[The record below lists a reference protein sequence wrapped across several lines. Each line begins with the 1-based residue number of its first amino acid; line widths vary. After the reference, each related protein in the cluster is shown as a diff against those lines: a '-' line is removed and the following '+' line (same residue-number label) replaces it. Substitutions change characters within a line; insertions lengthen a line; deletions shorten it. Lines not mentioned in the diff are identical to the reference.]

1 MLTNRDQNICLWKKL
16 RAIRLDRNTD
26 LAAVPIPAPE
36 QCVELLVVVGEKLD
50 QLGRKN
56 CGAAMSSAALEIRL
70 NAPLRARQNRSLVY
84 AGTLA
89 LGDSVL
95 CALLFALSARLV
107 DHANAASRVL
117 WDFAP
122 VPMTIALLALMGS
135 YRRLPV
141 KWSREYRTLVTG
153 TALGFAA
160 GATIAALR
168 GAGEDIAARFVL
180 AWLLTL
186 FALLLVRSVCR
197 SFTAK
202 TPSQDTLPV
211 VILGTST
218 CAHSLYLALAK
229 RERAKGKA
237 EPGVRIAAI
246 FAEGAEE
253 WPEIKGRD
261 IVVGAP
267 QWAKNFVECCAIS
280 HGIVAIP
287 AECDLATEELF
298 GKSVEIFRHL
308 FVAPQ
313 IARRPTTLATRSM
326 DRRELGLL
334 VGANLDERETG
345 PLKRAFDLVGA
356 ITLGLMSL
364 PFILVTALAIWL
376 SSKGPVLY
384 RQVRIGKGNRAFT
397 TLKFRTMYID
407 AGERLHDYLRKDPS
421 LQAEWASVHKL
432 KEDPRVTVV
441 GRFLRR
447 FSLDE
452 LPQLWNV
459 LVGDMSLVGPRPI
472 VIREIEK
479 YGSQYAAYERARPGL
494 TGLWQV
500 SGRNNTTYQERV
512 NYDSFYVR
520 NWSLRLDARIIVR
533 TLRAVLS
540 GAGAY

>member
-1 MLTNRDQNICLWKKL
+1 MPVQQNRH
-16 RAIRLDRNTD
+16 AVY
-26 LAAVPIPAPE
+26 AAV
-36 QCVELLVVVGEKLD
+36 
-50 QLGRKN
+50 
-56 CGAAMSSAALEIRL
+56 
-70 NAPLRARQNRSLVY
+70 
-84 AGTLA
+84 LA
-89 LGDSVL
+89 LGDSSV
-95 CALLFALSARLV
+95 CALLTLSV
-107 DHANAASRVL
+107 QFVHPANPASRVIGN
-117 WDFAP
+117 FAP
-122 VPMTIALLALMGS
+122 VPVTIALLALMGS
-135 YRRLPV
+135 YRRLPA
-141 KWSREYRTLVTG
+141 KWRREYATLVTG
-153 TALGFAA
+153 TALGFTA
-160 GATIAALR
+160 GAIIAASR
-168 GAGEDIAARFVL
+168 GGSEGIAEQFAL

-186 FALLLVRSVCR
+186 LALLLVRWLCR
-197 SFTAK
+197 LFTAK
-202 TPSQDTLPV
+202 DLRQETLPV
-211 VILGTST
+211 VILGTSV
-218 CAHSLYLALAK
+218 CAHSVYLALAK
-229 RERAKGKA
+229 RERVKGNA
-237 EPGVRIAAI
+237 GPGVRVAAI

-253 WPEIKGRD
+253 WPEVKGQN

-267 QWAKNFVECCAIS
+267 QWAKSFVECCAIRY
-280 HGIVAIP
+280 GIVAIP
-287 AECDLATEELF
+287 AECDVATEELF
-298 GKSVEIFRHL
+298 RKSVEIFRHL

-313 IARRPTTLATRSM
+313 IAPRQTTLATRSV
-326 DRRELGLL
+326 DGRELGLL

-345 PLKRAFDLVGA
+345 QLKRAFDLVGA
-356 ITLGLMSL
+356 IALGLVSL
-364 PFILVTALAIWL
+364 PFVVVTALAIRL
-376 SSKGPVLY
+376 SSRGPILY

-421 LQAEWASVHKL
+421 LRAEWASVHKL
-432 KEDPRVTVV
+432 KEDPRVTFV

-459 LVGDMSLVGPRPI
+459 LVGEMSLVGPRPI

-520 NWSLRLDARIIVR
+520 NWSLRLDARIIAR

>member
-1 MLTNRDQNICLWKKL
+1 MPVQQNRH
-16 RAIRLDRNTD
+16 AVY
-26 LAAVPIPAPE
+26 AAV
-36 QCVELLVVVGEKLD
+36 
-50 QLGRKN
+50 
-56 CGAAMSSAALEIRL
+56 
-70 NAPLRARQNRSLVY
+70 
-84 AGTLA
+84 LA
-89 LGDSVL
+89 LGDSL
-95 CALLFALSARLV
+95 ICSLLITLSAQLV
-107 DHANAASRVL
+107 HHADAAPLVIG
-117 WDFAP
+117 DFAP
-122 VPMTIALLALMGS
+122 VPFTIALLALMGS

-141 KWSREYRTLVTG
+141 KWSSEYTTLVTG

-160 GATIAALR
+160 GALIAALR
-168 GAGEDIAARFVL
+168 VASEAMAAQFVL

-186 FALLLVRSVCR
+186 LALLLVRLLRR

-202 TPSQDTLPV
+202 DIKQETLPV
-211 VILGTST
+211 VILGASP
-218 CAHSLYLALAK
+218 CARSVYLALAK
-229 RERAKGKA
+229 RERAKGNA
-237 EPGVRIAAI
+237 QPGVRVAAI
-246 FAEGAEE
+246 FADGAEE
-253 WPEIKGRD
+253 WPEVKGQD

-267 QWAKNFVECCAIS
+267 QWAKSFVECCAIPY
-280 HGIVAIP
+280 GIVAIP
-287 AECDLATEELF
+287 AECDVATEELF

-313 IARRPTTLATRSM
+313 IARRPTTLATRSA
-326 DRRELGLL
+326 DGRELGLL

-345 PLKRAFDLVGA
+345 QLKRAFDLLGA
-356 ITLGLMSL
+356 ITLGLLSL
-364 PFILVTALAIWL
+364 PFIVVTALSIWL
-376 SSKGPVLY
+376 GSRGPILY

-421 LQAEWASVHKL
+421 LRAEWASVHKL
-432 KEDPRVTVV
+432 KEDPRVTFI

-520 NWSLRLDARIIVR
+520 NWSLRLDARIIAR

>member
-1 MLTNRDQNICLWKKL
+1 
-16 RAIRLDRNTD
+16 
-26 LAAVPIPAPE
+26 V
-36 QCVELLVVVGEKLD
+36 
-50 QLGRKN
+50 
-56 CGAAMSSAALEIRL
+56 
-70 NAPLRARQNRSLVY
+70 
-84 AGTLA
+84 
-89 LGDSVL
+89 LGDSL
-95 CALLFALSARLV
+95 LSALGITLSAQLV
-107 DHANAASRVL
+107 HHANPALRVTG
-117 WDFAP
+117 DFVP
-122 VPMTIALLALMGS
+122 VPITIALLALTGS

-141 KWSREYRTLVTG
+141 KPSWEYTTLVVG

-160 GATIAALR
+160 GAFIAALR
-168 GAGEDIAARFVL
+168 GASETRFVL

-186 FALLLVRSVCR
+186 LALLLVRLSRR
-197 SFTAK
+197 SFSPK
-202 TPSQDTLPV
+202 GLRQGTLPV

-218 CAHSLYLALAK
+218 CARSVYLELAK
-229 RERAKGKA
+229 RERAKGDA
-237 EPGVRIAAI
+237 EPSVRVAAI
-246 FAEGAEE
+246 FAEGAAE
-253 WPEIKGRD
+253 WPEVREQD

-267 QWAKNFVECCAIS
+267 QWAKSFVECCAIPY
-280 HGIVAIP
+280 GIVAIP

-313 IARRPTTLATRSM
+313 ITRRQKTLVTRSA
-326 DRRELGLL
+326 DGRELGLL
-334 VGANLDERETG
+334 VGANVDERETG
-345 PLKRAFDLVGA
+345 RLKRICDLVGA
-356 ITLGLMSL
+356 LALGLVGS
-364 PFILVTALAIWL
+364 PFLLVTALAIWL
-376 SSKGPVLY
+376 SSKGPILY

-397 TLKFRTMYID
+397 ALKFRTMYID
-407 AGERLHDYLRKDPS
+407 AGERLHDYLRKDPN
-421 LQAEWASVHKL
+421 LRAEWASVHKL
-432 KEDPRVTVV
+432 KEDPRVTFI

-479 YGSQYAAYERARPGL
+479 YGDQYAAYERARPGL

-520 NWSLRLDARIIVR
+520 NWSLRLDARIIAR

>member
-1 MLTNRDQNICLWKKL
+1 
-16 RAIRLDRNTD
+16 
-26 LAAVPIPAPE
+26 
-36 QCVELLVVVGEKLD
+36 
-50 QLGRKN
+50 
-56 CGAAMSSAALEIRL
+56 MSSAALWTGF
-70 NAPLRARQNRSLVY
+70 NAPMPVRQNRSLVY

-89 LGDSVL
+89 LGDSLL

-107 DHANAASRVL
+107 HHANGASRL
-117 WDFAP
+117 IEDFAP
-122 VPMTIALLALMGS
+122 VPVTIALLALMGS

-141 KWSREYRTLVTG
+141 KWSREYTTLVTG
-153 TALGFAA
+153 TAFGFAA
-160 GATIAALR
+160 SAMIAASR
-168 GAGEDIAARFVL
+168 GVSEGIAARFAL

-186 FALLLVRSVCR
+186 LALLLVRLLCR
-197 SFTAK
+197 SFAAK
-202 TPSQDTLPV
+202 DLRQETLPV

-218 CAHSLYLALAK
+218 CARSVYLALAK
-229 RERAKGKA
+229 RERAERKV
-237 EPGVRIAAI
+237 EPGVRVAAI

-253 WPEIKGRD
+253 WPEVKGQD

-267 QWAKNFVECCAIS
+267 RWAKSFVECCAIPY
-280 HGIVAIP
+280 GIVAIP
-287 AECDLATEELF
+287 PECDVATEELF

-313 IARRPTTLATRSM
+313 IARRPTTLAARSA
-326 DRRELGLL
+326 DGRELGLL
-334 VGANLDERETG
+334 VGADLDERETG
-345 PLKRAFDLVGA
+345 HLKRAFDLVGA
-356 ITLGLMSL
+356 ITLGLVSL
-364 PFILVTALAIWL
+364 PFILVAALAIWL
-376 SSKGPVLY
+376 GSKGPILY

-421 LQAEWASVHKL
+421 LRAEWTSVHKL
-432 KEDPRVTVV
+432 KEDPRVTFI

-520 NWSLRLDARIIVR
+520 NWSLRLDARIIAR